1 MTPGENKLRTALRE
15 TAGDIPGT
23 PPPLDL
29 NRNRANRDDENRDRP
44 GRHHPRRRWTAWA
57 APLAAAAVVV
67 ALIAASLA
75 LARGTG
81 APRATSSPSGV
92 AAVPPY
98 YVALASPGGHADVY
112 DGNATVAQ
120 VRATATGAV
129 LARVRPPKPYVSF
142 SGVSAAADDRTF
154 VLSAQGTTHPAL
166 TEKQLRKE
174 YPQGFVPAARFFLLR
189 IDPGGRERVSLRA
202 LPAGFLPAHATL
214 SAMALSPDGAFL
226 AAEIAPGPALGPLS
240 HLYVFNLA
248 TGTSRTWS
256 YQTRYGPSAPA
267 GLGYGGV
274 NAGALSWT
282 ADGKRLAFVG
292 PGLSA
297 QGPSAVRLLDVTV
310 PGSDLGANSR
320 PIAPPPPGDKAGELS
335 WRAAIVTPD
344 GQAAVIVEE
353 LATDGAP
360 VRVRDRLLKV
370 SAATGRV
377 TVLNDLNVLA
387 GYQYEQIMYASPDG
401 STLVVSGA
409 RRGDTA
415 GILRGNHY
423 TPLPWSRDIAIAAW

>member
-1 MTPGENKLRTALRE
+1 MTLEDKLRAALRE
-15 TAGDIPGT
+15 TAGDIPGD

-29 NRNRANRDDENRDRP
+29 SRNRAHRDDENRDRP
-44 GRHHPRRRWTAWA
+44 GRDHPGRRWTAWA

-67 ALIAASLA
+67 ALVAASLA
-75 LARGTG
+75 LARGTD
-81 APRATSSPSGV
+81 APRTTSSPSGN

-98 YVALASPGGHADVY
+98 YVALASAGGHADVY
-112 DGNATVAQ
+112 DGDATIAQ

-154 VLSAQGTTHPAL
+154 VLSAQGTTRPAL
-166 TEKQLRKE
+166 TEQQLRKE
-174 YPQGFVPAARFFLLR
+174 YPRGYVPPARFFLLR
-189 IDPGGRERVSLRA
+189 IDPGGREPASLRA

-226 AAEIAPGPALGPLS
+226 AAEIAPGPAIGPLS

-256 YQTRYGPSAPA
+256 YQTGNGPSAPA

-282 ADGKRLAFVG
+282 ADGKRVAFVG
-292 PGLSA
+292 PGQS
-297 QGPSAVRLLDVTV
+297 PRDPERVRLLDVTAA
-310 PGSDLGANSR
+310 GSDLAANSG
-320 PIAPPPPGDKAGELS
+320 PLAPLPPGDHMGDLS
-335 WRAAIVTPD
+335 WRWAVVTPD
-344 GQAAVIVEE
+344 GLTAVIVEE
-353 LATDGAP
+353 LASDRAP
-360 VRVRDRLLKV
+360 VQVRDRLLKV
-370 SAATGRV
+370 SGATGRV

-387 GYQYEQIMYASPDG
+387 GYQYEQVMYVSPDG
-401 STLVVSGA
+401 GTLVVSGA
-409 RRGDTA
+409 RRGSTA
-415 GILRGNHY
+415 GILRDGRY
-423 TPLPWSRDIAIAAW
+423 TPLPWSKDIATAAW